1 MFQWFNNWLW
11 KLYHNRR
18 KNKFTPYKVKANI
31 DNIKLIP
38 LGALGSV
45 FGSNVLTKNYER
57 LVLDLPEDEAPTH
70 SLIYIGGGDHK
81 IAEADVFY
89 SLNKLERYSG
99 KRVVFHYFRDM
110 EIEEV
115 EEVKRRIY
123 YLLDKKFVYDVAGY
137 AGFVSRISPSFFKK
151 RKWLKA
157 SDTTVFCSDGNVVI
171 YHGDHDNTDNEIKRW
186 TLLRNISVIYEANA
200 NTPADIFVFLEQLYS
215 LMPDKIG
222 RIELIPE

>member
-1 MFQWFNNWLW
+1 MFKWINNWFW
-11 KLYHNRR
+11 RIYHKRR
-18 KNKFTPYKVKANI
+18 KNKFTPYRVKANI
-31 DNIKLIP
+31 ENIKAIP

-57 LVLDLPEDEAPTH
+57 LVLDLSEDESPTH
-70 SLIYIGGGDHK
+70 SIIYIGNGHK

-89 SLNKLERYSG
+89 SLNRLERYSG

-110 EIEEV
+110 EVEEL

-123 YLLDKKFVYDVAGY
+123 YCIDKKLVYDFTGY
-137 AGFVSRISPSFFKK
+137 AGFVSRIDPSFSKK
-151 RKWLKA
+151 LKWLKA
-157 SDTTVFCSDGNVVI
+157 SDTTFFCSDANVVI

-186 TLLRNISVIYEANA
+186 TLLRNISVIYEANG
-200 NTPADIFVFLEQLYS
+200 NCPADIFVFLEQLYEM
-215 LMPDKIG
+215 MPDKIG